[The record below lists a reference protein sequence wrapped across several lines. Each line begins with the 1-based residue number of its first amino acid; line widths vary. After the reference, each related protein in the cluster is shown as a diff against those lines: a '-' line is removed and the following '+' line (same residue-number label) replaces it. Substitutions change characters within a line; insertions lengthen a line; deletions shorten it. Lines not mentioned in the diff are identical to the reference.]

1 MKHLSRAASGID
13 EQSGAKN
20 PATLLGSG
28 AWVRTTRRSGG
39 ACLYRAGRR
48 GGRAAAAEMNV
59 RQATAGL
66 AAVGGTQRGHGAEVG
81 YWAVVPA

>member
-13 EQSGAKN
+13 EQSRAKN

-28 AWVRTTRRSGG
+28 AWVRTARRSGG
-39 ACLYRAGRR
+39 AWLYRAGRR
-48 GGRAAAAEMNV
+48 AGRAGAAEMKS

-66 AAVGGTQRGHGAEVG
+66 AAVGGTQRGHGAWDG